1 MAKVKP
7 ERSEVMHDEV
17 LTERIDQLL
26 RLSNQ
31 MGHEI
36 QRERRKSGIAYR
48 VDWSPPNI
56 NRFIAE
62 DLRIALEDEIVPAS
76 VEEDTGTGISDRE
89 RNREVIK
96 KALIGL
102 KLATLRDIA
111 RDRRLP
117 AGGSIEDVATQIG
130 AAYHWDEEAVA
141 RLVLDFVAEPVEV
154 HGHSSHLYGLES
166 TIDLASTRQ
175 KLEYVKGRYVR
186 TAIARWF
193 IFENV
198 QFEEEQILVR
208 GNFRSY
214 RVSVGDGGESPT
226 LSANAT
232 EASARAVLSGDSSV
246 LEIKTASPVAA
257 QAAMDAFEIALDLK
271 PLGFVPQPAYETG
284 SLGVTEAVT
293 GFSRVSLFMLDVL
306 FNRLPAIGYSR
317 PDLTIARFKIPEV
330 GRAGDE
336 GEQLENR
343 PALRAVKFDGNH
355 LLDSSPICRLLTDGG
370 RSWNSRCRSE
380 RHSDQTESPGPS
392 RFGSRSIRTA
402 STWRLDTELRM
413 LSEHPAISMI
423 SSLTVCLKR

>member
-175 KLEYVKGRYVR
+175 KLEYVKGHDGSSSKTCNSKKNKSSSEETSGP
-186 TAIARWF
+186 TA
-193 IFENV
+193 
-198 QFEEEQILVR
+198 LV
-208 GNFRSY
+208 SET
-214 RVSVGDGGESPT
+214 V
-226 LSANAT
+226 
-232 EASARAVLSGDSSV
+232 ASHRPSRRMPLR
-246 LEIKTASPVAA
+246 LQHA
-257 QAAMDAFEIALDLK
+257 QSF
-271 PLGFVPQPAYETG
+271 LGIV
-284 SLGVTEAVT
+284 
-293 GFSRVSLFMLDVL
+293 
-306 FNRLPAIGYSR
+306 
-317 PDLTIARFKIPEV
+317 
-330 GRAGDE
+330 
-336 GEQLENR
+336 
-343 PALRAVKFDGNH
+343 
-355 LLDSSPICRLLTDGG
+355 
-370 RSWNSRCRSE
+370 RSWRSRQ
-380 RHSDQTESPGPS
+380 RHLWQLRQRWTHL
-392 RFGSRSIRTA
+392 
-402 STWRLDTELRM
+402 RL
-413 LSEHPAISMI
+413 H
-423 SSLTVCLKR
+423 